1 MPWYQRYRQLL
12 RASLACGEE
21 SMAEC
26 PAMMLVA
33 VATSDL
39 DPVSCFEQLDSAHF
53 MPVNY
58 QSGQYDPT
66 VGRFYLLVHDN
77 SAAPSEKSVDPEA
90 ILRNMKQRFR
100 GTPCQLLCINSLP
113 EPNLSAPDVWDAC
126 LAPVFFA
133 DQIPRH
139 PQTALTRGCLLSGD
153 DMLALRDMVAHIA
166 VKEVVPALEKRLAV
180 LNASVTSSRKGVKN
194 VIKSWWRKPKEAED
208 RGGGQK
214 GVQYRHDQIES
225 QILLLADCALSVRD
239 VETALGMYRLVRD
252 DYKSDKALLYQGCCQ
267 VMVAACHGALEG
279 DSHKR
284 RETEASLRDAI
295 ASFQTAQAAAGG
307 RREVTLATR
316 LATQASLAL
325 ADLLAQ
331 MPGRHRDA
339 AEVLVRASRDESFLS
354 SAVLLEQA
362 AWLFHTHA
370 FNRKFAFHVI
380 LAGIKY
386 QTAGLEQHAVRCFT
400 AAKQVYASTGWVHI
414 QDYVQAHLAKHT
426 TALGDPTSALNSYLM
441 IVAAGRQSPERQ
453 ARFLKEFISLCQAH
467 PDALEQL
474 ICAQSGDAEML
485 SGLGIPRVLDQQ
497 LEVYESQNAAAASE
511 VALGNSA
518 KVSLAEEKAWM
529 HLVGELEGEVGA
541 TFKTLDEA
549 AKSWVAN
556 MNAFQRKDATKNWS
570 AVRGVRVLKAST
582 CKNPRARGESVTV
595 KIVLSNPLDVA
606 VSLTDV
612 QLVAAMEA
620 SDSEPGTTLDAPTFD
635 ATIAKLLA
643 STDPSPLRDFGE
655 LVVDS
660 LSVTLGPRETT
671 QVLLRVCP
679 LLTGRLVVS
688 GLKWRLNGE
697 VWATHEMDLP
707 GPLLHDSLDHRA
719 TGARAPN
726 TTLIFD
732 VVDDLPWLALEL
744 QGLPD
749 TILQGEVVQAVL
761 KVRNV
766 GRASAHGLFVKS
778 DAPWCYVGKAP
789 SFDLNDPAASPAPAL
804 MGASGTALEVL
815 DRLAVGDEVMLPLW
829 LRGVGGGKQALQLLL
844 QYGSREPQK
853 PCMRY
858 LRHSC
863 EVCVLPSLH
872 TEVTVTPLQ
881 EDAEYLLSVGLTNFC
896 SDALPLV
903 VHDVCALSKLWS
915 VEPLAQPPA
924 AVNYGDKGTL
934 FLRPQESALLNFR
947 VKKAPS
953 SELLA
958 VQEAHWRPSSGPPSA
973 SASSPE
979 PMSEPLKTAVAYMC
993 TDDMVSAFQ
1002 VQCHIK
1008 ISSIRALV
1016 QVSTSV
1022 FLTPAYLFCILHP
1035 ST

>member
-26 PAMMLVA
+26 PALMLVA
-33 VATSDL
+33 VASSDL

-77 SAAPSEKSVDPEA
+77 SADPSEKKVDPEA

-100 GTPCQLLCINSLP
+100 GTPCQLLSINSQL

-126 LAPVFFA
+126 LAPVFFP

-139 PQTALTRGCLLSGD
+139 PPTALTRGCLLSGD

-267 VMVAACHGALEG
+267 VMVAACHSALEG
-279 DSHKR
+279 DSQKR
-284 RETEASLRDAI
+284 REMEASLRDAI

-316 LATQASLAL
+316 LATQASLVL
-325 ADLLAQ
+325 ADLLSQ
-331 MPGRHRDA
+331 LPGRHRDA

-362 AWLFHTHA
+362 AWLFQSHA

-400 AAKQVYASTGWVHI
+400 AAEQVYANTGWVHI

-426 TALGDPTSALNSYLM
+426 TALGDPASALSSYLM

-485 SGLGIPRVLDQQ
+485 SGLGIPKVLDRQ
-497 LEVYESQNAAAASE
+497 LEVHESQNAAATSE
-511 VALGNSA
+511 VGTSA
-518 KVSLAEEKAWM
+518 KVPLSEEKAWM
-529 HLVGELEGEVGA
+529 QLVGELEGEIGA

-556 MNAFQRKDATKNWS
+556 LNAFQRKDATKNWS

-582 CKNPRARGESVTV
+582 CKNPKARGESVAV
-595 KIVLSNPLDVA
+595 KIVLSNPLDVP

-643 STDPSPLRDFGE
+643 STESSPLRDFGE

-660 LSVTLGPRETT
+660 LPVTLGPRETST
-671 QVLLRVCP
+671 VLLRVCP
-679 LLTGRLVVS
+679 LLTGRLKVS

-697 VWATHEMDLP
+697 VWATHEIDLP
-707 GPLLHDSLDHRA
+707 GPLLQDSLDHRA
-719 TGARAPN
+719 TNARGPN
-726 TTLIFD
+726 TTLTFD

-766 GRASAHGLFVKS
+766 GRAPAHGLFVKS
-778 DAPWCYVGKAP
+778 DAPWCYVGNAP
-789 SFDLNDPAASPAPAL
+789 SFNPSDPAASPAPAL

-815 DRLAVGDEVMLPLW
+815 DLLPVGEEVMLPLW
-829 LRGVGGGKQALQLLL
+829 LRGVGGGKQALHLLL

-853 PCMRY
+853 PCVRY

-881 EDAEYLLSVGLTNFC
+881 EDAEYLLSIGLTNFC

-903 VHDVCALSKLWS
+903 VHDICALSKLWTL
-915 VEPLAQPPA
+915 EPLAEPPA
-924 AVNYGDKGTL
+924 AVSYGDRGTL
-934 FLRPQESALLNFR
+934 LLCPQESALLNFR
-947 VKKAPS
+947 VKRAAT
-953 SELLA
+953 SELA
-958 VQEAHWRPSSGPPSA
+958 VHEAHWNPGSGPLSD
-973 SASSPE
+973 SSSSSE

-1002 VQCHIK
+1002 V
-1008 ISSIRALV
+1008 
-1016 QVSTSV
+1016 
-1022 FLTPAYLFCILHP
+1022 
-1035 ST
+1035 